1 MWDVP
6 LLDPRAL
13 LLEKEC
19 VLVESFYGGDFPE
32 NENCLFVTGRGIVN
46 EQTRAFM
53 KYFSQ
58 YHRNGTTDLKI
69 QGLTD
74 MGQEGACIIAY
85 LDNSFLTRPFAPH
98 EAFNIRVGWIGLND
112 RFMRNAFP
120 QHTYVETST
129 ANNDTII
136 NNRLLDID
144 NGFVTSNNHNDRRRR
159 QVTRLLSN
167 EALGSLNTTAL
178 NYRPNDPRGRKV
190 DIDVLDED
198 ELMNA
203 VKIFLSNPGMLS

>member
-19 VLVESFYGGDFPE
+19 VLVESFYGSDFPE
-32 NENCLFVTGRGIVN
+32 NENCLLVTGRGVVN
-46 EQTRAFM
+46 EQTKAFM

-85 LDNSFLTRPFAPH
+85 LDN
-98 EAFNIRVGWIGLND
+98 IGNS
-112 RFMRNAFP
+112 
-120 QHTYVETST
+120 TITST
-129 ANNDTII
+129 VII
-136 NNRLLDID
+136 LLC
-144 NGFVTSNNHNDRRRR
+144 TSN
-159 QVTRLLSN
+159 
-167 EALGSLNTTAL
+167 GTTSHPPPPMFMMP
-178 NYRPNDPRGRKV
+178 RPY
-190 DIDVLDED
+190 
-198 ELMNA
+198 
-203 VKIFLSNPGMLS
+203 